1 MFGSCPFFPER
12 QDCITLGVVHR
23 CEKNMNAT
31 TPNDCLAPRWS
42 RLPFSA
48 VVQVLL
54 ALAVLTTQPA
64 QAEVWCAPFKWE
76 FERLDVRAEKDQR
89 RIKAVQHHHFD
100 DDTENLI
107 RGMTGDKAGSDI
119 DFLVSHSPNH
129 HRGLTALVRLALK
142 DKTPKPVGVK
152 IPVECYLLRA
162 LEFAPDDAEVHKIY
176 GTYLAR
182 LGRNAEA
189 LARYE
194 EAEKLSPDDPVIAY
208 NMGLLLAEKRD
219 FERARLYA
227 KKAYA
232 SGLELPGLREK
243 LARQGQWN

>member
-1 MFGSCPFFPER
+1 
-12 QDCITLGVVHR
+12 
-23 CEKNMNAT
+23 MNAIA
-31 TPNDCLAPRWS
+31 PNDCPGALWS
-42 RLPFSA
+42 RFSLWA
-48 VVQVLL
+48 IVQGLL
-54 ALAVLTTQPA
+54 ALTVLATQPA

-89 RIKAVQHHHFD
+89 RINAVQHHHFD
-100 DDTENLI
+100 ADTENLI
-107 RGMTGDKAGSDI
+107 RGVTGHVGADL

-129 HRGLTALVRLALK
+129 HRGLTALVRLAVR
-142 DKTPKPVGVK
+142 DKTPKPVGVR

-162 LEFAPDDAEVHKIY
+162 LEFAPTDAEVHKIY

-194 EAEKLSPDDPVIAY
+194 AAEKLSPDDPVIAY

>member
-1 MFGSCPFFPER
+1 MRAVTQHTCFDGRGARLLRGP
-12 QDCITLGVVHR
+12 I
-23 CEKNMNAT
+23 
-31 TPNDCLAPRWS
+31 CLA
-42 RLPFSA
+42 
-48 VVQVLL
+48 
-54 ALAVLTTQPA
+54 AVLAITVLFPSA
-64 QAEVWCAPFKWE
+64 QAAVECGEFQWE

-89 RIKAVQHHHFD
+89 RIRAVERHHFD
-100 DDTENLI
+100 ARTENLI
-107 RGMTGDKAGSDI
+107 SGVTGYVGSDI

-142 DKTPKPVGVK
+142 DKTPKPVGVR

-176 GTYLAR
+176 ATYLAR

-189 LARYE
+189 LAKFE
-194 EAEKLSPDDPVIAY
+194 QAEKLSPDDPVIAY

-219 FERARLYA
+219 FEQARLYA

-232 SGLELPGLREK
+232 GGLELPGLRDK